1 MNPRNTAAV
10 AVTSVALSRHRF
22 LAALLEAPIVLAT
35 AGLRLS
41 ACITRTPSG
50 PAWQAVAGWG
60 NKRSGARAGKLARRH
75 GVPHWRLEDGFL
87 RSAGDGADP
96 AGLSMCVDDIGIY
109 YDARHPSRLERLIA
123 AGCPDAAQQR
133 CHALVDA
140 WRRQRL
146 SKYNH
151 ARDALAPFPGDHILV
166 CDQTRGDASI
176 DGALCAPADF
186 ARMLE
191 AALDEHPGHTII
203 LKTHPDVFSGRK
215 RGHFAALSPGT
226 ASRIQVLASH
236 HHAPDLIEHARAL
249 YTVSSQ
255 MGFEALLWNRPVH
268 AFGMPFYAGWGLTR
282 DALAA
287 PVRRHRATLADLVHA
302 ALLAYPRYVD
312 PETGRRCEVERV
324 VEHIALQRRMRAR
337 FPRTIHAIGFSRWK
351 RPIARAFFSGSE
363 LRFIRHA
370 RQLPDDAQA
379 VATWGLGGKPFPET
393 ARAVPWIR
401 VEDGFVRSVGLGAR
415 LVRPLSWV
423 LDDGGLYYDAQGPS
437 GLAAL
442 LEEGQFD
449 AVLLARARAL
459 VATLVGQRL
468 SKYNL
473 TGAAWHRP
481 PGRARV
487 LLVVGQ
493 VEGDASLQRGS
504 RAIAT
509 NLALLE
515 RVRAG
520 EPDAYL
526 AYKPHPDVVAGLRPG
541 AIPAQVAARL
551 CHTVLNDTP
560 AVDVLT
566 QVDEVHVMTSLTGFE
581 ALLHGRPVVT
591 HGRPFY
597 AGWGLTLDR
606 DPAHAVAEPRGRAAS
621 LEELVAAA
629 LILYPTYLSAAT
641 GRFTTPERALIE
653 LVEMRE
659 GLRPIPARGRYC
671 PGWLLRHAARKRSE
685 RK

>member
-1 MNPRNTAAV
+1 MYPRNTAAV
-10 AVTSVALSRHRF
+10 AVTSVTLSRHRF
-22 LAALLEAPIVLAT
+22 IASLLEAPVVLAA
-35 AGLRLS
+35 AGLRL
-41 ACITRTPSG
+41 PSCFARPPAG
-50 PAWQAVAGWG
+50 PTWQAVAGWG
-60 NKRSGARAGKLARRH
+60 NKRSGARAAQLAHRH

-96 AGLSMCVDDIGIY
+96 AGLSMCVDDLGIY
-109 YDARHPSRLERLIA
+109 YDARRPSRLEQLIA
-123 AGCPDAAQQR
+123 AGCPEAARPR
-133 CHALVDA
+133 CDALVDA
-140 WRRQRL
+140 WRHHRL

-151 ARDALAPFPGDHILV
+151 ARDAIAPLPRDHVLV
-166 CDQTRGDASI
+166 CDQTRGDCSI
-176 DGALCAPADF
+176 DGALCAATDF
-186 ARMLE
+186 TRMLE
-191 AALDEHPGHTII
+191 AALDEYPGHTIV

-215 RGHFAALSPGT
+215 QGHFAALSPGM

-236 HHAPDLIEHARAL
+236 HHAPDLIAHSHAL

-287 PVRRHRATLADLVHA
+287 PVRRQRATLADLVHA

-324 VEHIALQRRMRAR
+324 IEHIALQRRMRAR
-337 FPRTIHAIGFSRWK
+337 FPQTIHAIGFSRWK

-363 LRFIRHA
+363 LRFIRRA

-379 VATWGLGGKPFPET
+379 VATWGLGDEPLPEA
-393 ARAVPWIR
+393 ARALPWIR

-437 GLAAL
+437 GLTAL
-442 LEEGQFD
+442 LEEGRFD
-449 AVLLARARAL
+449 AALLARARAL
-459 VATLVGQRL
+459 VVTLVAQRL

-473 TGAAWHRP
+473 AGAAWHRP
-481 PGRARV
+481 PGLGRV

-493 VEGDASLQRGS
+493 VEGDASLKRGS
-504 RAIAT
+504 QAIAT

-520 EPDAYL
+520 APDAYI

-541 AIPAQVAARL
+541 AIPTHVAARL
-551 CHTVLNDTP
+551 CDAVLDDTP
-560 AVDVLT
+560 VIDVLT
-566 QVDEVHVMTSLTGFE
+566 QIDEVHVMTSLTGFE
-581 ALLHGRPVVT
+581 ALLHGRRVVT

-606 DPAHAVAEPRGRAAS
+606 DPAHATAAPRGRAAS

-629 LILYPTYLSAAT
+629 LILYPRYLSAAT
-641 GRFTTPERALIE
+641 GRFTTPERALLE

-659 GLRPIPARGRYC
+659 GRRPVPGQGRYW
-671 PGWLLRHAARKRSE
+671 PGWLLRRAARKRPE
-685 RK
+685 KQ